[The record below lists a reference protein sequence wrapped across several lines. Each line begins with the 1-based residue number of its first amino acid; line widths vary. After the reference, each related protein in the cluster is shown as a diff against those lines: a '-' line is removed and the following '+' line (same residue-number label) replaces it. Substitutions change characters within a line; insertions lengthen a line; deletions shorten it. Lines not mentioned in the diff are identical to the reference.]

1 MMMKSYRSWSFDRA
15 VFSRNSRP
23 RLLKF
28 QFGCGEKDIGWK
40 KIAGI
45 CRGDGLFRG
54 SGPAEYIVDRDAVL
68 NIKTEAE
75 AQTPLRVQIHA
86 QDLGPAVMQGGQKGA
101 GSCCL
106 SDAAF
111 LIGDRD
117 NSW

>member
-1 MMMKSYRSWSFDRA
+1 MMMKSYRSWSFDGG
-15 VFSRNSRP
+15 FQQKFPP

-75 AQTPLRVQIHA
+75 SSDSPA
-86 QDLGPAVMQGGQKGA
+86 GPDPRPGPWPRGYA
-101 GSCCL
+101 GRTEGRRQLLSFRRRL
-106 SDAAF
+106 SD
-111 LIGDRD
+111 
-117 NSW
+117 W